1 MYHYSRS
8 SNPCLI
14 QLFSHTS
21 ALLKNHDG
29 EPRATD
35 DPQIPD
41 VPATP
46 QPLPTSNPHGV
57 ITMPEHVQQQGEM
70 RSVQWCSVNIRHSL
84 TTPLVSQSASGC
96 RYLPHKTSHDPVRR
110 TLLTILAHRLTIF
123 SPAISRHRP
132 PSPYSLALM
141 HVT

>member
-41 VPATP
+41 VPRTP
-46 QPLPTSNPHGV
+46 QPLPTSNPQGV
-57 ITMPEHVQQQGEM
+57 ITMPEHVQQQGNM
-70 RSVQWCSVNIRHSL
+70 RSVQLRSVNICHSL
-84 TTPLVSQSASGC
+84 TTPLASKSASGC
-96 RYLPHKTSHDPVRR
+96 WCLPYKNSHHPVRR
-110 TLLTILAHRLTIF
+110 TLLTILAHGLTIF
-123 SPAISRHRP
+123 SPAISRHRL